1 MIDLSPLARRLA
13 GTPLA
18 AWANTLQAQLDVKME
33 KGHGDLERWQSAL
46 DALPDVKPT
55 EIDLLNGLTLDTDCD
70 DATRTQMRQA
80 LMGLSPWRKGPFDLF
95 GVHVDTE
102 WHSDWKWSRVAP
114 HINLKH
120 KRILD
125 VGCGNGY
132 YMWRMLGAGAHSVI
146 GVDPNWLF
154 FCQFQA
160 VQRFLQQEAAW
171 HLPFPF
177 EDLPPNLEGFDTV
190 FSMGVFYHRRSPIE
204 HLLALKDCLVKGG
217 ELVLETLVI
226 EGDVNQV
233 LVPEDRYAQM
243 RNVWFL
249 PSIPA
254 LERWLRRAGFS
265 DVRCV
270 DVSTTTVEE
279 QRATEWMK
287 FQSLSDYL
295 DPNDPGKTVEGLP
308 APFLL
313 GQCLLHRARVDQA
326 RLDQVPAQ
334 QPAHLVVAQRGG
346 RNEDPYAMDGV
357 GGQVKEQALA
367 CFDETFG
374 VSPQVFVV
382 CELHGE
388 GARRGV
394 DRMPARRLVRRVS
407 SSSEVSTMG
416 GMS

>member
-18 AWANTLQAQLDVKME
+18 EWANTLQRQLDKKME

-46 DALPDVKPT
+46 DALPKIQPSEV
-55 EIDLLNGLTLDTDCD
+55 DLLNGLTLDTDCD
-70 DATRTQMRQA
+70 DDTRVQMRSA

-102 WHSDWKWSRVAP
+102 WRSDWKWSRVAP
-114 HINLKH
+114 HLDLKG

-132 YMWRMLGAGAHSVI
+132 YMWRMLGAGADSVI

-160 VQRFLQQEAAW
+160 VQRYLSEPNAW

-177 EDLPPNLEGFDTV
+177 EDLPANLEGFDIV

-217 ELVLETLVI
+217 ELVLETLVV
-226 EGDVNQV
+226 EGDKHQV

-249 PSIPA
+249 PSVPA
-254 LERWLRRAGFS
+254 LELWLRRAGFT
-265 DVRCV
+265 DIRCV

-279 QRATEWMK
+279 QRGTEWMK
-287 FQSLSDYL
+287 YQSLSDFL
-295 DPNDPGKTVEGLP
+295 DPADHSKTIEGLP
-308 APFLL
+308 APM
-313 GQCLLHRARVDQA
+313 RAVI
-326 RLDQVPAQ
+326 
-334 QPAHLVVAQRGG
+334 VA
-346 RNEDPYAMDGV
+346 
-357 GGQVKEQALA
+357 KK
-367 CFDETFG
+367 
-374 VSPQVFVV
+374 
-382 CELHGE
+382 
-388 GARRGV
+388 
-394 DRMPARRLVRRVS
+394 
-407 SSSEVSTMG
+407 
-416 GMS
+416 

>member
-1 MIDLSPLARRLA
+1 MIDLSPLVRRLA

-18 AWANTLQAQLDVKME
+18 EWATTLQARLDAKME

-46 DALPDVKPT
+46 DALPDVVPT
-55 EIDLLNGLTLDTDCD
+55 EVDLLNGLTLDTDCD
-70 DATRTQMRQA
+70 DQIRVQMRQA

-102 WHSDWKWSRVAP
+102 WHSDWKWSRVSP
-114 HINLKH
+114 HIDLQG

-160 VQRFLQQEAAW
+160 VQRYLKQEAAW

-177 EDLPPNLEGFDTV
+177 EDLPANLEGFDTV
-190 FSMGVFYHRRSPIE
+190 FSMGVFYHRRSPLE

-295 DPNDPGKTVEGLP
+295 DPNDHSKTIEGLP
-308 APFLL
+308 APM
-313 GQCLLHRARVDQA
+313 RAVI
-326 RLDQVPAQ
+326 
-334 QPAHLVVAQRGG
+334 VA
-346 RNEDPYAMDGV
+346 
-357 GGQVKEQALA
+357 KK
-367 CFDETFG
+367 
-374 VSPQVFVV
+374 
-382 CELHGE
+382 
-388 GARRGV
+388 
-394 DRMPARRLVRRVS
+394 
-407 SSSEVSTMG
+407 
-416 GMS
+416 

>member
-13 GTPLA
+13 GSPLA
-18 AWANTLQAQLDVKME
+18 EWANTLQAQLDTKME

-46 DALPDVKPT
+46 DALPNVQPT
-55 EIDLLNGLTLDTDCD
+55 HIDLLNGLTLDTDCD
-70 DATRTQMRQA
+70 EQTRGQMRQA

-160 VQRFLQQEAAW
+160 VQRFLQQEAVW

-177 EDLPPNLEGFDTV
+177 EDLPANLEGFDTV

-295 DPNDPGKTVEGLP
+295 DPNDHSKTIEGLP
-308 APFLL
+308 APM
-313 GQCLLHRARVDQA
+313 RAVIVA
-326 RLDQVPAQ
+326 R
-334 QPAHLVVAQRGG
+334 
-346 RNEDPYAMDGV
+346 
-357 GGQVKEQALA
+357 K
-367 CFDETFG
+367 
-374 VSPQVFVV
+374 
-382 CELHGE
+382 
-388 GARRGV
+388 
-394 DRMPARRLVRRVS
+394 
-407 SSSEVSTMG
+407 
-416 GMS
+416 

>member
-18 AWANTLQAQLDVKME
+18 EWANTLQAQLDLKME

-70 DATRTQMRQA
+70 DDTRAQMHQA

-114 HINLKH
+114 HIDLTG

-160 VQRFLQQEAAW
+160 VQRFLQQEAAC

-177 EDLPPNLEGFDTV
+177 EDLPANLEGFDTV

-226 EGDVNQV
+226 EGDENQV

-249 PSIPA
+249 PSIAA

-265 DVRCV
+265 EVRCV
-270 DVSTTTVEE
+270 DVSITTVQE
-279 QRATEWMK
+279 QRATPWMK

-295 DPNDPGKTVEGLP
+295 DPNDHSKTIEGLP
-308 APFLL
+308 APM
-313 GQCLLHRARVDQA
+313 RAVIVA
-326 RLDQVPAQ
+326 R
-334 QPAHLVVAQRGG
+334 
-346 RNEDPYAMDGV
+346 
-357 GGQVKEQALA
+357 K
-367 CFDETFG
+367 
-374 VSPQVFVV
+374 
-382 CELHGE
+382 
-388 GARRGV
+388 
-394 DRMPARRLVRRVS
+394 
-407 SSSEVSTMG
+407 
-416 GMS
+416 